1 MVSVKVD
8 HETADKT
15 TTTAATAATAATAT
29 TGATS
34 TTVTRLQGVNVRKL
48 FFFAS
53 DFGAE

>member
-15 TTTAATAATAATAT
+15 TTTAATGATGA

-34 TTVTRLQGVNVRKL
+34 TTVTRLQGINVRKL
-48 FFFAS
+48 FFFAG